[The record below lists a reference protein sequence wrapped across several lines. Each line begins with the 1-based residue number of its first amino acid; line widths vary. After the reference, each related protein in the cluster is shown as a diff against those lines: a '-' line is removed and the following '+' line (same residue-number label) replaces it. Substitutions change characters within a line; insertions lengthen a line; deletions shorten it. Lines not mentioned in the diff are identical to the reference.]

1 MFAQALSHRLD
12 RRGIHYGWL
21 VAALTFLVMLT
32 TSAALG
38 LPGAFLKPLTKEM
51 GWNTDQ
57 ISSILAFRF
66 VLFGLMAPFSAI
78 LMERFGVR
86 NVVCTALAL
95 IAGGMALATVSTEL
109 WQLFLAWGLMLGVG
123 SGLTA
128 LVLAA
133 LVANR
138 WFSARRGLVVG
149 LLTASSA
156 TGQLAFLPFAA
167 WLIEHMGWRVAVL
180 PVLAACAVLA
190 VLVLAFMRNRPSDVG
205 LAAFGEVPVNV
216 APAPA
221 APPAPLTLRGPF
233 IVLREAMRIRTFW
246 VLAGTFFICGLS
258 TNGLIQTHFISLC
271 GDFGMGPVPA
281 ASALAMMGAF
291 DFVGTILSGW
301 LSDRYDSRK
310 LLCWYYALRGLS
322 LFWLPHSTFTLYGLS
337 VFAMFYGLD
346 WIATVPPTVKL
357 AGTAFGRE
365 RAPMVFGWIF
375 AAHQVG
381 AATAAF
387 GAGLSRTLLLT
398 YTPALYAAGTACLV
412 AALLALMVRRTAQQG
427 GPATQPAKA

>member
-1 MFAQALSHRLD
+1 MFAQALSSRLD
-12 RRGIHYGWL
+12 RRGIHYAWL
-21 VAALTFLVMLT
+21 VATLTFLVMLT

-38 LPGAFLKPLTKEM
+38 LPGAFLKPLTREM
-51 GWNTDQ
+51 GWSTDQ

-66 VLFGLMAPFSAI
+66 ALFGLMAPFSAT
-78 LMERFGVR
+78 LMERFGLR
-86 NVVCTALAL
+86 NVVCAALAL
-95 IAGGMALATVSTEL
+95 IAGSMALATVSTEL

-133 LVANR
+133 VVANR
-138 WFSARRGLVVG
+138 WFSARRGLVIG
-149 LLTASSA
+149 ILTASAA
-156 TGQLAFLPFAA
+156 TGQLAFLPVAA
-167 WLIEHMGWRVAVL
+167 WLIEHMGWRVAVI
-180 PVLAACAVLA
+180 PVLVACAALA
-190 VLVLAFMRNRPSDVG
+190 LLVLGLMRNRPADVG
-205 LAAFGEVPVNV
+205 LAAFGEVPPAAPVPS

-221 APPAPLTLRGPF
+221 TPFTLRGPF
-233 IVLREAMRIRTFW
+233 MVLRDAARTQTFW
-246 VLAGTFFICGLS
+246 ILAGTFFICGLS
-258 TNGLIQTHFISLC
+258 TNGLIQTHFIALC

-310 LLCWYYALRGLS
+310 LLFWYYALRGLS

-357 AGTAFGRE
+357 AATAFGRE

-375 AAHQVG
+375 AAHQIG
-381 AATAAF
+381 AAVAAF
-387 GAGLSRTLLLT
+387 GAGMSRTLLLT
-398 YTPALYAAGTACLV
+398 YTPALYAAGAACMV
-412 AALLALMVRRTAQQG
+412 AALLALAASRSRAAAATK
-427 GPATQPAKA
+427 PARA

>member
-1 MFAQALSHRLD
+1 MFAQALSRRLD
-12 RRGIHYGWL
+12 RRGIHYAWL
-21 VAALTFLVMLT
+21 IAALTFLVMLT

-38 LPGAFLKPLTKEM
+38 LPGAFLQPLSREM

-66 VLFGLMAPFSAI
+66 ALFGLMAPFSAL
-78 LMERFGVR
+78 LMDRFGVR
-86 NVVCTALAL
+86 NVVCAALAL

-109 WQLFLAWGLMLGVG
+109 WQLFVAWGLMLGVG
-123 SGLTA
+123 SGMTA

-133 LVANR
+133 IVANR
-138 WFSARRGLVVG
+138 WFSARRGLVMG
-149 LLTASSA
+149 ILTASAA
-156 TGQLAFLPFAA
+156 TGQLAFLPVAA

-180 PVLAACAVLA
+180 PVLVACAALA
-190 VLVLAFMRNRPSDVG
+190 LLVFGLMRSRPADVG
-205 LAAFGEVPVNV
+205 LTAFGEVP
-216 APAPA
+216 ASA
-221 APPAPLTLRGPF
+221 AVPPAPHAATPFTLSGPF
-233 IVLREAMRIRTFW
+233 RVLRDAARTQAFW

-258 TNGLIQTHFISLC
+258 TNGLIQTHFIALC

-310 LLCWYYALRGLS
+310 LLFWYYALRGLS

-337 VFAMFYGLD
+337 IFAMFYGLD

-357 AGTAFGRE
+357 AATAFGRE

-375 AAHQVG
+375 AAHQIG
-381 AATAAF
+381 AAVAAF
-387 GAGLSRTLLLT
+387 GAGMSRTLLLT
-398 YTPALYAAGTACLV
+398 YTPALYAAGAACMV
-412 AALLALMVRRTAQQG
+412 AALMALMVSRQRAGVATE
-427 GPATQPAKA
+427 PARA